1 MNEQNDRNPNQAQQQ
16 HDGSRGGQQND
27 GSRSGQQQQND
38 ASRGGQQQ
46 AGGQQSSSMQQ
57 GGDRSQSGN
66 ASGQQNQFQAESS
79 GQLRDQIRQHMNVID
94 ANGQVCGTVDSVD
107 GERVKLTR
115 SGSSDG
121 QHHWLDMNEVAGIEG
136 GQLRLRQS
144 DGDSNWQSDPAGNAS
159 RY

>member
-16 HDGSRGGQQND
+16 NDAARGQQQA
-27 GSRSGQQQQND
+27 SGQQ
-38 ASRGGQQQ
+38 AGQQQ
-46 AGGQQSSSMQQ
+46 AGQQAGGQSNNWQQ

-66 ASGQQNQFQAESS
+66 ASGQQNQFQADSG

-121 QHHWLDMNEVAGIEG
+121 QHHWLNMDEVAGIEG